1 MSKYLIILCLV
12 LNVSCSQNKGEKIPE
27 GIIPFDTMSNIML
40 DVQLMESHLNSERM
54 YDPYIAD
61 STLAFYNAVYKK
73 HNVLKEDYDS
83 SLMYYSKH
91 ILLMDSLYNSVFA
104 KLQEKEIELQD
115 VSYEIENFQYYTKQ
129 ELVEQLN
136 KLSIKKYLIREDV
149 SFIHAKDSLNK
160 FIINNEKEFDS
171 LGIPV
176 VKLKNS
182 FNIYSNSMK
191 RMKDLQEELRKAN

>member
-1 MSKYLIILCLV
+1 MKITAFIFSLILL
-12 LNVSCSQNKGEKIPE
+12 VSCSSNKTEKIPE
-27 GIIPFDTMSNIML
+27 GIIPFDAMSDIML

-73 HNVLKEDYDS
+73 HKVTKEHYDS
-83 SLMYYSKH
+83 SMAYYANH
-91 ILLMDSLYNSVFA
+91 ILLMDSLYNNVFA
-104 KLQEKEIELQD
+104 KLQEKEIKLQD
-115 VSYEIENFQYYTKQ
+115 VSYNIEDLQYYSKQ
-129 ELVEQLN
+129 ELIEQLN
-136 KLSIKKYLIREDV
+136 KLSIKKYLIKEDV

-160 FIINNEKEFDS
+160 FITNNQQELDS

-191 RMKDLQEELRKAN
+191 RMKDLQEDLRKVK

>member
-1 MSKYLIILCLV
+1 MRITAFIFSLFFLV
-12 LNVSCSQNKGEKIPE
+12 NCSQNKGEKIPE

-176 VKLKNS
+176 IKLKNS

-191 RMKDLQEELRKAN
+191 RMKDLQEELRKVK